1 MKRLLITTLIIG
13 VAVAFGV
20 GALHASK
27 TMAGFEGVA
36 AQLVSNYADATRIVS
51 EKWQYVFVLL
61 IALAVC
67 WLTLSN
73 VPRWRSRLLV
83 GLFLVELFALSWV
96 CSLYRIFFQ
105 PIPSVLALVF
115 ALAIAEGWSAF
126 LRRDRSHLL
135 RTFFADRLSKK
146 EFRNLNDGTTP
157 FDVEPKAYDVSV
169 VVCDLGNKFATGRI
183 RGGGLAFAEDSEP
196 AAFAEATLKFIRETA
211 EHLTK
216 EGAFLHA
223 ADGEGVVAFFGFPVP
238 NSEHAEKAVRVVL
251 DLMKTREGRERNEKI
266 SDNWQI
272 RVGISSGVIIAG
284 ALKDSQRPLL
294 LTSGEPIE
302 LARRF
307 CALNDLYGSNA
318 LIDTPIFDRVS
329 ETVVARPIDF
339 VSGLNSHDRIEIYE
353 PLWLAADA
361 TPEHI
366 ARRDSFWSAVVLYR
380 EKRWAEAYNE
390 FQKARGS
397 EEEEDPPLQF
407 YLRRLEPLLL
417 QLTESPFE
425 SI

>member
-13 VAVAFGV
+13 VAVAFAV

-27 TMAGFEGVA
+27 AMAGFEAVA
-36 AQLVSNYADATRIVS
+36 AQLVSDYSGATRVVG
-51 EKWQYVFVLL
+51 EKWQFVFVLL
-61 IALAVC
+61 IALGSS
-67 WLTLSN
+67 WLSLSN

-115 ALAIAEGWSAF
+115 ASAIAEGWSAF

-135 RTFFADRLSKK
+135 RTFFADRLSNK
-146 EFRNLNDGTTP
+146 EFRRLNDGTTP

-169 VVCDLGNKFATGRI
+169 VVCDLGNK
-183 RGGGLAFAEDSEP
+183 LEFAEDSEP
-196 AAFAEATLKFIRETA
+196 AAFTEATSKFIRETA

-238 NSEHAEKAVRVVL
+238 NSDHAEKAVRVVL
-251 DLMKTREGRERNEKI
+251 DLTKTFREGRERNEEI
-266 SDNWQI
+266 SRTWNI
-272 RVGISSGVIIAG
+272 RAGISSGVIIAG
-284 ALKDSQRPLL
+284 ALKGSPRPLL

-307 CALNDLYGSNA
+307 CAQNDLYGSNA
-318 LIDTPIFDRVS
+318 LMDTPTFDRVS

-339 VSGLNSHDRIEIYE
+339 VSGLNSHDRLEIYE

-407 YLRRLEPLLL
+407 YLRRLEPLVL
-417 QLTESPFE
+417 QLTESPLE

>member
-13 VAVAFGV
+13 VAVAFVV

-27 TMAGFEGVA
+27 AIAGFEAAA
-36 AQLVSNYADATRIVS
+36 AQLVSDYSGTTRVVG

-61 IALAVC
+61 IALGAS
-67 WLTLSN
+67 WLSLSN
-73 VPRWRSRLLV
+73 VLRWRSRLLV

-115 ALAIAEGWSAF
+115 ALAIAEGWLAF

-135 RTFFADRLSKK
+135 RTFFADRLSNK
-146 EFRNLNDGTTP
+146 EFRGLNDGTTP
-157 FDVEPKAYDVSV
+157 FDVEPKAYEVSV
-169 VVCDLGNKFATGRI
+169 VVCDLGNK
-183 RGGGLAFAEDSEP
+183 LEFAEDSEP
-196 AAFAEATLKFIRETA
+196 AAFAEATSKFIRETA

-238 NSEHAEKAVRVVL
+238 DSEHAQKAVRVVL
-251 DLMKTREGRERNEKI
+251 DLTKTFREGKERSEKI
-266 SDNWQI
+266 SHDWHI
-272 RVGISSGVIIAG
+272 RMGVSSGVVIAG
-284 ALKDSQRPLL
+284 ALKDSERPLL
-294 LTSGEPIE
+294 LTSGEPID

-318 LIDTPIFDRVS
+318 LMDTPTFDRVS

-339 VSGLNSHDRIEIYE
+339 VSGLNSHDRLEIYE

-397 EEEEDPPLQF
+397 DGEEDDLPLQF
-407 YLRRLEPLLL
+407 YLRKLEPLLL
-417 QLTESPFE
+417 QLTESPLE